1 MSKLELQDFMKTIF
15 FIYKSYFITIFDNNL
30 FYNEVFK

>member
-1 MSKLELQDFMKTIF
+1 MSKCELQVYTKTIF